1 MAAGEVFWTFLKLG
15 CTSFGGPTA
24 HIGYYRTAIVRQ
36 LGWMTEERYAEI
48 VALGQFLPGPASSQV
63 GFAIG
68 LERAGAAGGAAAWAG
83 FTLPSALIMLLAAY
97 GLAAL
102 PADLL
107 PGIIHGLKLVA
118 VAVVLNAVLGMAEG
132 LCRDRLHKLLGI
144 GALLLALLIPGV
156 AGQLSALVL
165 AGLAGLMLAD
175 PGAALPAAEGKA
187 EGKAE
192 ARLRI
197 LPFVLIGIAVG
208 LLLVL
213 PLAVESGL
221 PGAAIAE
228 PFYRAGALVFGGGHV
243 VLPFLETATVGRGW
257 LSTEDF
263 LAGYGIAQAIPG
275 PLFTFASYVGAVSF
289 GLVGG
294 LIALVAIF
302 APGLLLMAGGLPI
315 WTRLSHL
322 PGLRRAL
329 GGVNAGV
336 VGILAA
342 ALYDP
347 LWTSSVAGP
356 PDVAAVAI
364 GWAMLQLLK
373 WPSWSVAAAGF
384 AYGLALALA

>member
-1 MAAGEVFWTFLKLG
+1 MGAGEVFWVFLKLG

-24 HIGYYRTAIVRQ
+24 HIGYYRTAIVQR
-36 LGWMTEERYAEI
+36 LGWMTEARYAEI

-102 PADLL
+102 PPGLL
-107 PGIIHGLKLVA
+107 PGTIHGLKLVA

-144 GALLLALLIPGV
+144 GALLLALLVPGV

-165 AGLAGLMLAD
+165 AGLAGFWLAD
-175 PGAALPAAEGKA
+175 ASAALPASAGKA
-187 EGKAE
+187 AE
-192 ARLRI
+192 AKLRI
-197 LPFVLIGIAVG
+197 LPFVLIGLAIG
-208 LLLVL
+208 LLFLL
-213 PLAVESGL
+213 PLAAQNGL

-257 LSTEDF
+257 LSEADF

-275 PLFTFASYVGAVSF
+275 PLFTFASYVGAASF
-289 GLVGG
+289 GLIGG
-294 LIALVAIF
+294 LIALIAIF

-347 LWTSSVAGP
+347 LWTSSIASAQ
-356 PDVAAVAI
+356 DVAAVAT

-373 WPSWSVAAAGF
+373 WPSWTVAAAGF